1 MQQRLIFNIYC
12 NRRGRRGGGGGGGL
26 GGVLVMM
33 AYRGRLQP
41 LGVTFTG
48 FRKMKGWEFHSLKYI

>member
-12 NRRGRRGGGGGGGL
+12 NRRGRGG
-26 GGVLVMM
+26 GGVLVLPMM
-33 AYRGRLQP
+33 AYTGRLQP

>member
-12 NRRGRRGGGGGGGL
+12 NRRGRGL
-26 GGVLVMM
+26 LVLPMM
-33 AYRGRLQP
+33 AYTGRLQP

-48 FRKMKGWEFHSLKYI
+48 FRKMKGWEFHSLKCI